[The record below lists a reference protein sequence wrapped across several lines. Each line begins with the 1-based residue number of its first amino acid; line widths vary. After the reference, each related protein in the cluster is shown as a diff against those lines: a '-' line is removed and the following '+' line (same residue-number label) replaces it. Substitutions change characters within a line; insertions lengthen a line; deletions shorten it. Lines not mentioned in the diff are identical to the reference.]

1 MKHTTEAHKNGN
13 WWSKLGLLA
22 GLLGGLFAWR
32 RLRAPANDGG
42 LTNGRPRT
50 ALITGAS
57 SGIGATFARHLA
69 ALGYDLLLVARRED
83 RLRSLADELKTV
95 HAVNVE
101 VLVADLA
108 NPADVEQLEKQIAR
122 LDTLELLINN
132 AGFGTTGLFAEVDV
146 ARHSAMI
153 QVHVTTSMRLCRAA
167 LPRMLARRR
176 GGIINV
182 SSVTAFLR
190 LPNRVNYCAT
200 KAYLTSFTE
209 ALATE
214 LTGTGVRVQA
224 LCPNF
229 TYTEFHDTPEYASF
243 ERTSIPRIFWSSTD
257 EVVRASL
264 AALRRNR
271 VVCIPGWQNRLLVA
285 VLRFR
290 GLTAPLVRARMAH
303 KTRTP
308 GVTDTAS

>member
-32 RLRAPANDGG
+32 RLKPSTRNNG

-69 ALGYDLLLVARRED
+69 SLGYDLVLVARRED
-83 RLRSLADELKTV
+83 RLRSLADELKPI

-108 NPADVEQLEKQIAR
+108 NPADVERIETQIAR

-132 AGFGTTGLFAEVDV
+132 AGFGTTRPFAEVDV
-146 ARHSAMI
+146 ANHTAMI
-153 QVHVTTSMRLCRAA
+153 QVHVTASMRLCRAA
-167 LPRMLARRR
+167 LPRMLTRQR

-209 ALATE
+209 ALAIE
-214 LTGTGVRVQA
+214 LQGTGVRVQA

-229 TYTEFHDTPEYASF
+229 TYTEFHDKPEYASF

-257 EVVRASL
+257 EVVRVSL
-264 AALRRNR
+264 AALRRNQ
-271 VVCIPGWQNRLLVA
+271 VICIPGWQNRLMVA

-290 GLTAPLVRARMAH
+290 GLTAPLVRARFAH
-303 KTRTP
+303 KMRSP